1 MVVNSEPLKLMNKNL
16 IRFLS
21 IAACKLFYPKCPW
34 LPSWNPYIVWKYA
47 FFQKLL
53 NINGARH
60 IAWPV
65 HFTSTVSGSIS
76 VRSMCAPGLMPGAYI
91 NGMNGIEFG
100 DNVFIGPAVKI
111 ISANHS
117 KHDYLEHDLSPNLTI
132 RIGSNT
138 WIGANVVILPKAT
151 IGENCIIGA
160 GSVVTKE
167 IPSNSIAVGNPAR
180 VISQNE
186 SKAL

>member
-1 MVVNSEPLKLMNKNL
+1 MVFFAELLKTIFKHVVKSS
-16 IRFLS
+16 S
-21 IAACKLFYPKCPW
+21 IAACKIFYPKCQW
-34 LPSWNPYIVWKYA
+34 LLSWNPYIVWKYA

-76 VRSMCAPGLMPGAYI
+76 LGSMCAPGLMPGAYI

-100 DNVFIGPAVKI
+100 ENVFIGPAVKI
-111 ISANHS
+111 ISANHNQS
-117 KHDYLEHDLSPNLTI
+117 DYRKHDINPNLKI

-138 WIGANVVILPKAT
+138 WIGANVVILPKAI

-167 IPSNSIAVGNPAR
+167 IPSNSIAAGNPAR
-180 VISQNE
+180 VISQ
-186 SKAL
+186 KK